1 MRSEQ
6 TQAPS
11 GEPLDIEDV
20 VAQCRIDGVEEYS
33 LLDGY
38 IRTARQTVEARIG
51 QKLLTQR
58 WKCHFDSFTEALDLI
73 GVGPVASIVAVKYI
87 DAQTGT
93 LTTLASDQYQLRK
106 GHIDRVVEA
115 YGCTFP
121 SPREVPDAVQIE
133 VECGYGAASS
143 VPAPIKQWMLV
154 QIAHWHAQREA
165 ATEKPLTPTPYVDGL
180 LDPYRTMNF

>member
-6 TQAPS
+6 VQAPN
-11 GEPLDIEDV
+11 GEPLDIETV
-20 VAQCRIDGVEEYS
+20 VAQCRIDGAEEYP
-33 LLDGY
+33 LIDGY
-38 IRTARQTVEARIG
+38 IRTARQTVEAITG

-73 GVGPVASIVAVKYI
+73 GVGPVSSIVTVKYI
-87 DAQTGT
+87 DATTGT
-93 LTTLASDQYQLRK
+93 LTTLHSDQYQLKK
-106 GHIDRVVEA
+106 GYVDSVVVA

-121 SPREVPDAVQIE
+121 STREVPDAVQIE
-133 VECGYGAASS
+133 VESGYGAAAA

-165 ATEKPLTPTPYVDGL
+165 ATEKPLTPTPYVDSL